1 MATRLPPRKPP
12 HIGLNGDL
20 GSSFRTMPEH
30 LRGGTLIPVN
40 RLRTL
45 HARVQAMD
53 PFRADIGLGALFV
66 VALVIEVFT
75 VPSRGDDYAVTIAAA
90 VVAQSALAWRR
101 REPLVAA
108 VVFAVPTALQAAFGG
123 FLTQDTTVGF
133 LAAMLLLY
141 SIGRYAEGRTF
152 RLAFP
157 LVVAGGGIALVI
169 ESGLERSEYFFWLA
183 CLYSLPAFVGRGL
196 RNRARLQSELHEK
209 TELIERQRPYRA
221 RG

>member
-1 MATRLPPRKPP
+1 M
-12 HIGLNGDL
+12 
-20 GSSFRTMPEH
+20 
-30 LRGGTLIPVN
+30 IPVN
-40 RLRTL
+40 RLRTI

-53 PFRADIGLGALFV
+53 PFRADIALAALFV
-66 VALVIEVFT
+66 VASVIDVFA
-75 VPSRGDDYAVTIAAA
+75 VPSRGDDYAVTVAAA

-157 LVVAGGGIALVI
+157 LVVAGGGIAPGELSPYLQRHAFFNFVVAVQ
-169 ESGLERSEYFFWLA
+169 GLA
-183 CLYSLPAFVGRGL
+183 Q
-196 RNRARLQSELHEK
+196 NRFQLIDRDFGNKTQS
-209 TELIERQRPYRA
+209 T
-221 RG
+221 